1 METLFTRKSAPA
13 KKTVSKFKFG
23 IPSFDRFLSG
33 GLYQGTITLMF
44 EDSQSK
50 HYYSFIRCF
59 LGEGAQAKDQL
70 FVYSNLLT
78 TNLIPP
84 VGKMPKESTSKMR
97 IAWRY
102 AKQSQSEPESSVY
115 DLSKS
120 LNYTYM
126 SSNPRPSSL
135 YTQIYE
141 DISSSLSGIDDTKPR
156 RIYIRLNLSQ
166 WENKELN
173 IFWISLRS
181 LLRSLNAVCLISIN
195 TSFGNDMSTLI
206 CENNADFVLAVE
218 DFEEKNPFVGFNAML
233 KLRKNVRLMTLGNYE
248 ISNYVLGVIRD
259 NKFLSVENLSLPPA
273 DSMSGSKAIDY

>member
-1 METLFTRKSAPA
+1 MEALFTRKSGTG
-13 KKTVSKFKFG
+13 KKTISKFKFG
-23 IPSFDRFLSG
+23 IPSFDRFLAG

-50 HYYSFIRCF
+50 HHYSFTRCF
-59 LGEGAQAKDQL
+59 LGEGAQSKDQL
-70 FVYSNLLT
+70 FIYSSLCAS
-78 TNLIPP
+78 NLIPP

-102 AKQSQSEPESSVY
+102 TKQSQSEPDSSVY

-120 LNYTYM
+120 LNYPCVH
-126 SSNPRPSSL
+126 SNPSPSSL

-173 IFWISLRS
+173 IFWASLRC
-181 LLRSLNAVCLISIN
+181 LLRSLNAVCLVSVN
-195 TSFGNDMSTLI
+195 PSFANDMATLI
-206 CENNADFVLAVE
+206 SENNADLVLAVE
-218 DFEEKNPFVGFNAML
+218 DFEDKNPFVGFSAML
-233 KLRKNVRLMTLGNYE
+233 KIRKNVRLTTLGNYD
-248 ISNYVLGVIRD
+248 IANNILGVVRD